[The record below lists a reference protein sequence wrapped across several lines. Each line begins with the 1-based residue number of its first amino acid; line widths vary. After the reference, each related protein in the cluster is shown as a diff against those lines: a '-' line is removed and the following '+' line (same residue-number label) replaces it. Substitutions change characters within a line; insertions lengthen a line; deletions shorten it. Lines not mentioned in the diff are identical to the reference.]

1 MNHSKVTLKQLIN
14 NIDNNH
20 FVVPT
25 NIGRR
30 RFIWDII
37 DVESLGDSII
47 NAIPIASLVTMP
59 SDISTSNEIQTKALI
74 SSYPVLNSVTEEYLI
89 DGFHRV
95 RAISDIFKGTDDAFL
110 YYFDLMALLKA
121 KFQNFF
127 ETDEDYYN
135 QNTDGICKAFLFR
148 ETDRNKPRYLSA
160 IDIQKNQFS
169 KGIRKFFEELNS
181 NNQFTETQMVDYL
194 DYIATV
200 ISSINQYTIPITKIS
215 SDVSKNDI
223 KRIYEKLNTPLL
235 YQSN

>member
-1 MNHSKVTLKQLIN
+1 
-14 NIDNNH
+14 
-20 FVVPT
+20 
-25 NIGRR
+25 
-30 RFIWDII
+30 
-37 DVESLGDSII
+37 
-47 NAIPIASLVTMP
+47 
-59 SDISTSNEIQTKALI
+59 
-74 SSYPVLNSVTEEYLI
+74 
-89 DGFHRV
+89 
-95 RAISDIFKGTDDAFL
+95 
-110 YYFDLMALLKA
+110 MALLKA

-135 QNTDGICKAFLFR
+135 QNTDGICKSFLYDS
-148 ETDRNKPRYLSA
+148 TDRNKPRYLSA

-169 KGIRKFFEELNS
+169 KGIRKFFEGLNS

-215 SDVSKNDI
+215 SDASKNDI

>member
-1 MNHSKVTLKQLIN
+1 MNHSKVTLKQLIK
-14 NIDNNH
+14 NIESNH
-20 FVVPT
+20 FVVPN

-37 DVESLGDSII
+37 DVENLGDSII
-47 NAIPIASLVTMP
+47 NGIPITSIVTMP
-59 SDISTSNEIQTKALI
+59 TDIPISNEIQAKALI
-74 SSYPVLNSVTEEYLI
+74 SSYPVSNSVTEEYLI

-95 RAISDIFKGTDDAFL
+95 RAISDIFKGTDDTFL

-127 ETDEDYYN
+127 ETDNDYYK
-135 QNTDGICKAFLFR
+135 QNTGGICKAFLFR
-148 ETDRNKPRYLSA
+148 DTDRNKPRYLSA

-181 NNQFTETQMVDYL
+181 NNQLSETQMADYL
-194 DYIATV
+194 DYITTV
-200 ISSINQYTIPITKIS
+200 ISSINQYTIPITKIA
-215 SDVSKNDI
+215 SDSSKNDI